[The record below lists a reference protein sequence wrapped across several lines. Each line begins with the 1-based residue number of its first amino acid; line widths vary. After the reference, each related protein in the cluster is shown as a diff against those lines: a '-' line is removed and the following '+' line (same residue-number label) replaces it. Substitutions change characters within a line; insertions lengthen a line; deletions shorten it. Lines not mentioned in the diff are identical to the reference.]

1 MQAKQ
6 ETPPLLIS
14 DKLLANIN
22 KDTPKG
28 VKIFPIYAYTLSDFC
43 TKTKRPPGETH
54 KIPRRSYIY
63 DYNTNIN
70 IRLKFATIILINVF
84 FPYDVKV
91 IVDIW

>member
-43 TKTKRPPGETH
+43 TKTKDPLEKHTKSPGGHTYM
-54 KIPRRSYIY
+54 IITQTLTY
-63 DYNTNIN
+63 D
-70 IRLKFATIILINVF
+70 
-84 FPYDVKV
+84 
-91 IVDIW
+91 